1 MKIFLLLLI
10 GLVIGTLVILFGG
23 GGAAIYLGILT
34 GLFGLKAASASATS
48 LMTALPSL
56 IIGAWSYYRQG
67 KINTK
72 IGNQMLLA
80 VIPAVIVGAL
90 LSKYIPA
97 NLYKW
102 LIGIVLILLGINM
115 LIQKKNK
122 TSDSMHKQ
130 GHARLQASLFGIF
143 GGLMVGVAG
152 MSGGA
157 VIIAGLFLLGLKDF
171 QATATSTY
179 VLVFMTA
186 TGALFHIAGGQVDW
200 AAGLPLMIGALVG
213 AIIAPKLAQLL
224 AKTKIT
230 KYMKPTTGVL
240 LILLGAKSLL

>member
-34 GLFGLKAASASATS
+34 GLFG
-48 LMTALPSL
+48 
-56 IIGAWSYYRQG
+56 
-67 KINTK
+67 
-72 IGNQMLLA
+72 
-80 VIPAVIVGAL
+80 
-90 LSKYIPA
+90 
-97 NLYKW
+97 
-102 LIGIVLILLGINM
+102 INM
-115 LIQKKNK
+115 LIQ
-122 TSDSMHKQ
+122 KQ

-143 GGLMVGVAG
+143 GGLMAGVAG